1 MPDRVAVAFS
11 MDQVRCRLGAFETAW
26 AAPPVSQQRVLV
38 LRCGG
43 AGIQEVAQRLE
54 LTPATCGNTRSA
66 SWRRCVWPPARAT
79 SWRCAGSM
87 ATAGRCRIVTSR

>member
-43 AGIQEVAQRLE
+43 LASRRWRSVWSSPRRPAGIREARHGDDACGHRRGRRPGAVLALWLQPGVA
-54 LTPATCGNTRSA
+54 G
-66 SWRRCVWPPARAT
+66 
-79 SWRCAGSM
+79 
-87 ATAGRCRIVTSR
+87 